1 MNGLI
6 VIDGFQ
12 VRRDVAGRYCLND
25 LHRVSGGE
33 KRHQPSNWSS
43 LAQTKEFWSVTA
55 RGCQFGKNMTSP
67 NNPRETQPHFF
78 ESKTDELIRMV
89 MLNKQVSA

>member
-6 VIDGFQ
+6 VIDEISTVPEITGAPIATT
-12 VRRDVAGRYCLND
+12 RC
-25 LHRVSGGE
+25 
-33 KRHQPSNWSS
+33 
-43 LAQTKEFWSVTA
+43 
-55 RGCQFGKNMTSP
+55 CQLGKDMTSP
-67 NNPRETQPHFF
+67 NYPRETQPHFF

>member
-1 MNGLI
+1 M
-6 VIDGFQ
+6 
-12 VRRDVAGRYCLND
+12 
-25 LHRVSGGE
+25 
-33 KRHQPSNWSS
+33 
-43 LAQTKEFWSVTA
+43 KEFWSVTA
-55 RGCQFGKNMTSP
+55 RGRQFGKNMTSP

>member
-6 VIDGFQ
+6 VIDEISAAPEITG
-12 VRRDVAGRYCLND
+12 A
-25 LHRVSGGE
+25 
-33 KRHQPSNWSS
+33 PI
-43 LAQTKEFWSVTA
+43 ATA
-55 RGCQFGKNMTSP
+55 RCCQLGNDMTSP

-78 ESKTDELIRMV
+78 ESKMDELSRMV

>member
-6 VIDGFQ
+6 VIDEISTAPEITG
-12 VRRDVAGRYCLND
+12 A
-25 LHRVSGGE
+25 SI
-33 KRHQPSNWSS
+33 
-43 LAQTKEFWSVTA
+43 ATA
-55 RGCQFGKNMTSP
+55 RDCPFGKNMTSP

>member
-6 VIDGFQ
+6 VIDEISTAPEITGAPIAT
-12 VRRDVAGRYCLND
+12 VRVC
-25 LHRVSGGE
+25 
-33 KRHQPSNWSS
+33 P
-43 LAQTKEFWSVTA
+43 
-55 RGCQFGKNMTSP
+55 FGKNMTSP
-67 NNPRETQPHFF
+67 NNPRENQPHFF

>member
-6 VIDGFQ
+6 VIDEI
-12 VRRDVAGRYCLND
+12 
-25 LHRVSGGE
+25 S
-33 KRHQPSNWSS
+33 
-43 LAQTKEFWSVTA
+43 TA
-55 RGCQFGKNMTSP
+55 PEITGAPIATTRCCQLGKDMTSP

>member
-6 VIDGFQ
+6 VIDEISTAPEITG
-12 VRRDVAGRYCLND
+12 A
-25 LHRVSGGE
+25 
-33 KRHQPSNWSS
+33 PI
-43 LAQTKEFWSVTA
+43 ATA
-55 RGCQFGKNMTSP
+55 RGCPFGKNMTSP

-78 ESKTDELIRMV
+78 ESKTDDLIRMV

>member
-6 VIDGFQ
+6 VIDEI
-12 VRRDVAGRYCLND
+12 
-25 LHRVSGGE
+25 S
-33 KRHQPSNWSS
+33 
-43 LAQTKEFWSVTA
+43 TA
-55 RGCQFGKNMTSP
+55 PEITGAPIATTRCCQLGKDMASP

>member
-6 VIDGFQ
+6 VIDEISTAPEITGAPIAT
-12 VRRDVAGRYCLND
+12 VRVC
-25 LHRVSGGE
+25 
-33 KRHQPSNWSS
+33 P
-43 LAQTKEFWSVTA
+43 
-55 RGCQFGKNMTSP
+55 FGKNMTSP